1 MNLVVWGLGKHAIN
15 KILPAV
21 QKSNEF
27 SLYGVCSRN
36 IDVLEKIKKIH
47 KINVWTSPSEMFED
61 KKINAIYLSTPPAL
75 HAEQAIK
82 IIDNDIHLLC
92 EKPLTMSFEET
103 SLLINKADTRNLA
116 IMEGL
121 MYLYHPH
128 HQAIR
133 DLFYGK
139 KLGIIK
145 EVKSSFQLPPLDLPG
160 YRKDIKLGASA
171 IYDLGIYPSSLILD
185 LFDYS
190 QIKIIEKELTYDK
203 NLNYDITGKVQL
215 RINNKIDCYID
226 WAYDT
231 AYLNELSIF
240 GENLCLHSEFVFS
253 KNFNHRANVSL
264 FNNEEIVENISIEE
278 ADHFELMLKSF
289 SDLIRGHQDNLLRNK
304 SMLDLSNFLNKLAK

>member
-21 QKSNEF
+21 KKTKEF
-27 SLYGVCSRN
+27 NLYGVCTRN
-36 IDVLEKIKKIH
+36 TNTLKKIKKIH
-47 KINVWTSPSEMFED
+47 NIKGWTSPSEMFKD

-82 IIDNDIHLLC
+82 IIDNDLHLLC

-103 SLLINKADTRNLA
+103 SLLINKADAQNLI

-139 KLGIIK
+139 KLGHIK
-145 EVKSSFQLPPLDLPG
+145 EIKSSFQLPPLDLPG
-160 YRKDIKLGASA
+160 YRKDLKLGASA

-190 QIKIIEKELTYDK
+190 QIQIIQKELTYHK
-203 NLNYDITGKVQL
+203 NFKYDIAGKVEL
-215 RINNKIDCYID
+215 KIKDKIDCSIN
-226 WAYDT
+226 WAYDKT
-231 AYLNELSIF
+231 YVNELSISA
-240 GENLCLHSEFVFS
+240 ENLCLHSELVFS
-253 KNFNHRANVSL
+253 KDFNHRANISL
-264 FNNEEIVENISIEE
+264 FKNEELVENISIEE
-278 ADHFELMLKSF
+278 ADHFELMLKF
-289 SDLIRGHQDNLLRNK
+289 FFKLIRGHQDCLLRNK
-304 SMLDLSNFLNKLAK
+304 SMLDLSNFLYKLSK